1 MTYKF
6 KNLIYGN
13 IANPSKIASL
23 VLFLVAVVWLIA
35 QWLGHYFSWDFRLA
49 FVFDSFAFLGFL
61 WVMLVVFRVWRV
73 SKKGRKN

>member
-1 MTYKF
+1 MTDKF

-13 IANPSKIASL
+13 IDNPSKIASL
-23 VLFLVAVVWLIA
+23 VLFLVAVVWLNA

-73 SKKGRKN
+73 SKQDRKN

>member
-1 MTYKF
+1 MTDKF

-13 IANPSKIASL
+13 IDNPSKIASL
-23 VLFLVAVVWLIA
+23 VLFLVAVVWLSA

-73 SKKGRKN
+73 SKKDRKN